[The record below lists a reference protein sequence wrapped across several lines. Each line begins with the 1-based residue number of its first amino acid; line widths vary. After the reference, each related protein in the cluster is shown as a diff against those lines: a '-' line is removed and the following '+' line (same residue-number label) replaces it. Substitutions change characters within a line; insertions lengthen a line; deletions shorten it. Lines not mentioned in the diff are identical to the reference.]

1 MNILVLTNEYPN
13 NNYPKPDSPWIL
25 PFFAREWVKQGNKVT
40 VIVNSSRFPAL
51 FYLLVKFVKGYFSNK
66 FNITASNLSDK
77 TWSRPF
83 SFDDMGVKVFNS
95 PMLKIKPG
103 GAFKKCVVKRQLNKI
118 EGLLLKENFIP
129 DVITGHW
136 LNPQLMLVAGLGQ
149 IYHCRTAFVF
159 HSDYT
164 KEKLIYFRA
173 NKYIGLIDRIGCRSI
188 YAANEIKKNLSL
200 QTLPFVCYSGVANE
214 FVERVSDNTVFNQEP
229 SSFDIITAARLV
241 NYKNIN
247 SVIEAVE
254 KIKNTNVTVRIVGDG
269 PLRDDL
275 TNLASSLGLSN
286 RITFMG
292 KISRDKLQ
300 EEMHRCMMFV
310 LISEHEVFGLV
321 YLEAMLQGCI
331 VIASRESGVDGIIVD
346 GVNGFLCE
354 SGNSEELSNIITKV
368 AKMSIPERKQISAKA
383 QQTALNFSDSKVA
396 ERYLK
401 DIS

>member
-1 MNILVLTNEYPN
+1 M
-13 NNYPKPDSPWIL
+13 
-25 PFFAREWVKQGNKVT
+25 
-40 VIVNSSRFPAL
+40 
-51 FYLLVKFVKGYFSNK
+51 
-66 FNITASNLSDK
+66 
-77 TWSRPF
+77 
-83 SFDDMGVKVFNS
+83 
-95 PMLKIKPG
+95 
-103 GAFKKCVVKRQLNKI
+103 
-118 EGLLLKENFIP
+118 
-129 DVITGHW
+129 
-136 LNPQLMLVAGLGQ
+136 
-149 IYHCRTAFVF
+149 
-159 HSDYT
+159 
-164 KEKLIYFRA
+164 
-173 NKYIGLIDRIGCRSI
+173 
-188 YAANEIKKNLSL
+188 
-200 QTLPFVCYSGVANE
+200 
-214 FVERVSDNTVFNQEP
+214 
-229 SSFDIITAARLV
+229 
-241 NYKNIN
+241 
-247 SVIEAVE
+247 IEAVE